1 MQDERYVVTQHAN
14 LSRPHNTRYVVFDL
28 EDFEVVD
35 DADGHGYKSEQEARI
50 ALARIRKS
58 AQGRVER
65 VKCEKCSKAVS
76 PARAVILDI
85 SLCMRQYQSGNSG
98 ASRRSSV
105 TLCEQCAAVI
115 TSNLESL
122 PDSIQALILGRDL
135 PEMAAMK
142 ESIELLRQ
150 ERDDARAQLDM
161 YGGDEGIT
169 DMLEELEMLRK
180 AHPSASDK

>member
-1 MQDERYVVTQHAN
+1 M
-14 LSRPHNTRYVVFDL
+14 
-28 EDFEVVD
+28 
-35 DADGHGYKSEQEARI
+35 
-50 ALARIRKS
+50 
-58 AQGRVER
+58 ER

-85 SLCMRQYQSGNSG
+85 SLCMRQYKSGNSG
-98 ASRRSSV
+98 ASRRSSI
-105 TLCEQCAAVI
+105 TLCPQCAAAI

-122 PDSIQALILGRDL
+122 SDSIQTLILDRDL

-142 ESIELLRQ
+142 ERNELLRQ

-169 DMLEELEMLRK
+169 AMLEELEALRK
-180 AHPSASDK
+180 AHPSTPDK